1 MLYLELFAGGGGA
14 ALGLRRA
21 GWTALAHVEWDVHAC
36 ETLAANGFHP
46 WCGDVRDFL
55 AGTPRQYEAIWASP
69 PCQPFSQ
76 SGKQQ
81 GHDDP
86 RDGWP
91 LVFAAVRKFR
101 PRWLLCEQVPKGVT
115 PHVLEEL
122 SKLFPAVTH
131 VVVDAADYG
140 LPQHRKRA
148 LLACG
153 PVGVRVPE
161 PTHGPGRALPWR
173 TMGEALNG
181 TFIGGGS
188 NPNKSYPYRT
198 LRDLTHEPSTTIAAQ
213 VGGNSLPYRTGFYAR
228 AEQVGAKGR
237 SSAHPAPTVSTVAN
251 LYFYPED
258 PGTRPGKVYP
268 IDGSHGR
275 AGTEPQRLD
284 RPSPTVMTTEVKGTR
299 AHAPDWTFNG
309 GPDRASDALF
319 LATGGRRITPEE
331 AACLQGFPP
340 DYRFIGNKTQVYAQ
354 IGNAI
359 PPMLAE
365 MWARAVEEADHG
377 HHG

>member
-1 MLYLELFAGGGGA
+1 MWYLELFAGGGGA

-21 GWTALAHVEWDVHAC
+21 GWVAYAHVEKEPVAC
-36 ETLAANGFHP
+36 RTLAANGFDP
-46 WCGDVRDFL
+46 WCGDVRFFQRGPWLPPNFD
-55 AGTPRQYEAIWASP
+55 AIWASP

-76 SGKQQ
+76 SGKQK

-86 RDGWP
+86 RDCWP
-91 LVFAAVRKFR
+91 LVFEAVRKYK

-122 SKLFPAVTH
+122 RALFPAVTH
-131 VVVDAADYG
+131 VVVDVADYG

-153 PVGVRVPE
+153 PVGVVLPA
-161 PTHGPGRALPWR
+161 PTHGPGRELPWN
-173 TMGEALNG
+173 TMGDALSPNR
-181 TFIGGGS
+181 GGHH
-188 NPNKSYPYRT
+188 YPT
-198 LRDLTHEPSTTIAAQ
+198 
-213 VGGNSLPYRTGFYAR
+213 
-228 AEQVGAKGR
+228 
-237 SSAHPAPTVSTVAN
+237 
-251 LYFYPED
+251 
-258 PGTRPGKVYP
+258 
-268 IDGSHGR
+268 DGSHGR
-275 AGTEPQRLD
+275 AGTEPSRLN

-365 MWARAVEEADHG
+365 LWARAVEEADHG